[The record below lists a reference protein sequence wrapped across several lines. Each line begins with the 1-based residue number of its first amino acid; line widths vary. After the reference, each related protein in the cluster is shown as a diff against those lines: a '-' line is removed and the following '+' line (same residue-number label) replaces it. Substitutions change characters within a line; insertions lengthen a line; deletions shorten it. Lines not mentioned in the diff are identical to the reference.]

1 MTLAT
6 HIRYAQALAV
16 DRGRPSRLHVDLE
29 RQRYRVELARDF
41 SGYDFVAAPG
51 RAGQYTSLPARIE
64 FGVVE
69 LSNGMSSSDVLLF
82 APSDQWTVGQIVLT
96 NGEASATVKVER
108 GLGCVNVVREITG
121 KASSAD

>member
-16 DRGRPSRLHVDLE
+16 DRGRPSRLHVDWQ

-51 RAGQYTSLPARIE
+51 GPGQYTLLPAPIE
-64 FGVVE
+64 FDAVE
-69 LSNGMSSSDVLLF
+69 LSNSIGGSDELLF
-82 APSDQWTVGQIVLT
+82 APDNQWTMGQIVLT
-96 NGEASATVKVER
+96 DGEASLTVKVER
-108 GLGCVNVVREITG
+108 GLGCVNVERQVPG
-121 KASSAD
+121 AASSAD

>member
-16 DRGRPSRLHVDLE
+16 DRGRPSRLHVDLD
-29 RQRYRVELARDF
+29 RQRYRVELARGF
-41 SGYDFVAAPG
+41 SGSDFVAAPG
-51 RAGQYTSLPARIE
+51 GPGHYTLLPARIG
-64 FGVVE
+64 FDAIE
-69 LSNGMSSSDVLLF
+69 LSNGMSTTDELLF

-108 GLGCVNVVREITG
+108 GLGCVNVVREVTDR
-121 KASSAD
+121 APSSD